1 MTINFKAPEIKEL
14 QPRLLVM
21 GIGGAG
27 GNAINEMIDN
37 GMQGVEFIAVNTD
50 AQDLKHSKAKS
61 KIQIGLNLT
70 KGLGAGAKLDIGQAA
85 ADESLNDIVNILQGA
100 NMVFIA
106 AGMGG
111 GTGTGAAHVIAR
123 AAKELN
129 ILTVGVVT
137 LPFLYEG
144 PSRMRRAQQGLE
156 ELRRHVDT
164 IIVIPNQNLF
174 KIANEQTT
182 FEESFN
188 LSNNVLMHGVQ
199 SITDLMVRPG
209 LINLD
214 FADVESVMA
223 SMGKAM
229 MGTGEAE
236 GEGRAMKAAEMA
248 ISNQL
253 IDDYTLKGA
262 KGLLVNITGGK
273 DLKLFEVDEAVN
285 KVRAEV
291 DPEAELII
299 GAITDPALDGK
310 MRVSIVATSLDGQQP
325 ETKSVINMVH
335 RIQNRNP
342 GYSDFTSSNGTAA
355 FSFSNTSS
363 NPISHGANA
372 LKLEN
377 EVVSENINNNE
388 SVDNVNQ
395 QYHEELLK
403 NQEIENIIEN
413 ESDQNEISFSQ
424 EAIETTE
431 PEQNISNDLKEFGV
445 DTNEPDLFNS
455 ENQSSNTKDL
465 LGDNVDESDED
476 DLEIPAFL
484 RRQKN

>member
-1 MTINFKAPEIKEL
+1 MTINFKTPEIKEL

-21 GIGGAG
+21 GVGGAG
-27 GNAINEMIDN
+27 GNAINEMIEN

-85 ADESLNDIVNILQGA
+85 ADESLNDIVNVLQGA

-144 PSRMRRAQQGLE
+144 PSRMRRAQIGLE
-156 ELRRHVDT
+156 ELRKHVDT

-199 SITDLMVRPG
+199 SVTDLMVRPG
-209 LINLD
+209 IINLD
-214 FADVESVMA
+214 FADVETVMA

-236 GEGRAMKAAEMA
+236 GEGRAMQATEMA
-248 ISNQL
+248 ISNPL

-273 DLKLFEVDEAVN
+273 DLKLFEVDEVVN
-285 KVRAEV
+285 KIRSEVEADAEV
-291 DPEAELII
+291 II
-299 GAITDPALDGK
+299 GAITDTSLEGK
-310 MRVSIVATSLDGQQP
+310 IRVSIVATSLDNQQP
-325 ETKSVINMVH
+325 ESKSVVNMVH

-342 GYSDFTSSNGTAA
+342 GYSDFGTNSATA
-355 FSFSNTSS
+355 SFQFSNSNS
-363 NPISHGANA
+363 NPVTHGANA

-377 EVVSENINNNE
+377 EVVSENYNE
-388 SVDNVNQ
+388 SINDVNN

-403 NQEIENIIEN
+403 NQNIESIVENTSEEN
-413 ESDQNEISFSQ
+413 EVSFSQ
-424 EAIETTE
+424 EAVQTSE
-431 PEQNISNDLKEFGV
+431 NVSDSSVDLKEFGV
-445 DTNEPDLFNS
+445 DSEEPDLFNS
-455 ENQSSNTKDL
+455 ENQSSVSEDL
-465 LGDNVDESDED
+465 LGSAEVDSEED